1 MTLVHAHQNTRLDPV
16 KCVLNNLL
24 YRIHVGKTEVWHE
37 VFLQCTQVIK
47 NETCYCSSVATAL
60 TP

>member
-1 MTLVHAHQNTRLDPV
+1 MTLVHAHQKTSLDTA
-16 KCVLNNLL
+16 KCVLL
-24 YRIHVGKTEVWHE
+24 YSIHVGKKEVWHE

-47 NETCYCSSVATAL
+47 NETCYCSSVATAR